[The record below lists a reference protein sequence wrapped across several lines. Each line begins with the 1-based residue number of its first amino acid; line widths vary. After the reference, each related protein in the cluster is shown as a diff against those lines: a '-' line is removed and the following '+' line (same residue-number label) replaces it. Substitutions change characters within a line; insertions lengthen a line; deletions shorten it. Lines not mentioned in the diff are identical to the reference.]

1 MIETVLHPDVKE
13 LLFSEQ
19 ELLQRTKELGRQ
31 ISADYA
37 DKNPLL
43 VCTLK
48 GAVHFFADLAKS
60 VTVECE
66 YDFAAA
72 ESYGDG
78 TQTSGNVRLKKDIET
93 DITGRHVLL
102 IDDIMDSG
110 LTLNYLCEVL
120 RARQPASVK
129 TCVLL
134 DKPERRAVPI
144 DPDYAGFVIPNRF
157 VVGYGLDYRQHYRSL
172 PYIGVLKPEKY

>member
-1 MIETVLHPDVKE
+1 MIEMTLHPDLKE
-13 LLFSEQ
+13 LLFSE
-19 ELLQRTKELGRQ
+19 EDILRRVRELGRQ
-31 ISADYA
+31 ISEDYA
-37 DKNPLL
+37 GKNPLMI
-43 VCTLK
+43 CTLK
-48 GAVHFFADLAKS
+48 GAVHFFADLAKAVS
-60 VTVECE
+60 IECE

-78 TQTSGNVRLKKDIET
+78 TQTSGEVRLKKDIET
-93 DITGRHVLL
+93 DITGRDVLI

-110 LTLNYLCEVL
+110 LTLQYLTKVFSS
-120 RARQPASVK
+120 RQPASVR

-134 DKPERRAVPI
+134 DKPERRTVRI

-157 VVGYGLDYRQHYRSL
+157 VVGYGLDYRQCYRNL